1 MATLSSQA
9 SPPSALSPLL
19 GLSTE
24 IQLII
29 IDQLRSVCADD
40 KKYEGLSILRLCLSC
55 RYFYNLIT
63 PTHSDLLAL
72 ELVKCVQTQKLYT
85 CKYCLRLRAST
96 RFACNMK
103 IRNKNH
109 GKKCARYRFCVEC
122 GLAKQIYTLDY
133 GLMLRKAK

>member
-40 KKYEGLSILRLCLSC
+40 KKYEGLSVLRLCLSC

-72 ELVKCVQTQKLYT
+72 ELV
-85 CKYCLRLRAST
+85 KYCLRLRAST